1 MSERKFGLIFNW
13 EDIAACRALGVDTDA
28 DRINRLA
35 APWDATDQPSITTWE
50 SFRSYAEQQ
59 AIIADNIRKSGR
71 STCLF
76 DYTLD
81 ADLKSDKLFG
91 TTQEQNDCTAWAA
104 IRCYLAMVIH
114 QILKGAEQTVETMNP
129 MALYAAS
136 SGYKLQVQQRIPNGG
151 RTIYAIAEA
160 SCRSGNYPA
169 RIAGQYDGRC
179 VYTSQM
185 ESAQSEARKRQ
196 MGWATFDQTN
206 DAGAVVDA
214 VFLAC
219 RAGFPVLFGNST
231 AVQDGYD
238 LDSNGVAVARVN
250 GSGWG
255 GGHAQ
260 AWIDYKKVNGTEYVL
275 YANSHGNRY
284 TSNDRQI
291 PGWTIWMTK
300 DRVRR
305 MVSSYFDMMIGT
317 WAESP
322 RCEAITDLNPRWTKA
337 I

>member
-13 EDIAACRALGVDTDA
+13 EDIAQCRALGVDTDA
-28 DRINRLA
+28 ERINRLA
-35 APWDATDQPSITTWE
+35 APWDAADQPSITTWE

-71 STCLF
+71 STILF

-81 ADLKSDKLFG
+81 VNIKSDTLFG
-91 TTQEQNDCTAWAA
+91 TTQEENDCTAWAA
-104 IRCYLAMVIH
+104 SRCYLAMVIH

-136 SGYKLQVQQRIPNGG
+136 SGYELQVQQRIPNGG

-179 VYTSQM
+179 VYTQAM
-185 ESAQSEARKRQ
+185 ENALKDGLLRQ

-206 DAGAVVDA
+206 NAGAVVDA

-231 AVQDGYD
+231 AVQDGFD
-238 LDSNGVAVARVN
+238 MDSNGVCVARVN

-284 TSNDRQI
+284 TCNDRQI

-322 RCEAITDLNPRWTKA
+322 RCEAVTDLNPRWTKA